1 MKLFDIW
8 SRRVPAYDQQ
18 YASLFEKFALKATSV
33 KGEEAM
39 ELRGKV
45 FASNYEF
52 YIYAFFIGIYSDTSK
67 QTSEKPCDFGHPIEN
82 WGKKSSFDRDRKDFR
97 RIQEYMFSLL
107 ILKSDVDFVALELEE
122 DETVILKAV
131 TSLLK
136 IMEGY
141 TNGGLSIIRDR
152 VNDDPNALYSIAG
165 PLNELLAY
173 CVS

>member
-8 SRRVPAYDQQ
+8 SKRVPYYDQQ
-18 YASLFEKFALKATSV
+18 YADLFDKYALKATSA

-52 YIYAFFIGIYSDTSK
+52 YIYAFFMGIYSDTNRP
-67 QTSEKPCDFGHPIEN
+67 TSEKPCDFGHAIEN
-82 WGKKSSFDRDRKDFR
+82 WGKKSSSERADFR
-97 RIQEYMFSLL
+97 RIQEYMFGLL
-107 ILKSDVDFVALELEE
+107 ILKSDLDFVALELEE
-122 DETVILKAV
+122 DETVISRAV

-141 TNGGLSIIRDR
+141 TNGGLSVIRDR
-152 VNDDPNALYSIAG
+152 VNDDPNVLYSPMG
-165 PLNELLAY
+165 PLNELLSY
-173 CVS
+173 CAE